1 MQLIIALII
10 ATIIYIVQ
18 QRLYSR
24 FWNKNLD
31 VSIDFMDEFIECG
44 ERSMLTE
51 VINNAKFLPLP
62 VFHVKFS
69 TTRSFRFDDMEN
81 ASVTDSYHRNDVFSV
96 MGNQKITRRLGFT
109 ASKRGIYNINSFN
122 IIARDFFMT
131 RNFAAS
137 IKSNAQIYVFPAK
150 IKHYEFDVIC
160 NTLMGDI
167 ENKKSLVEDPYTFRG
182 IREYDTSDSISKI
195 NWKATAR
202 REELMV
208 NLYNH
213 SSEQRVKI
221 LLNLETDIM
230 VKIEHMQEICIELA
244 SSLSNY
250 FLSKKIPVMLES
262 NGLDLVTKS
271 RGHVSYGASRNHQI
285 SIDKYL
291 ARIGENAGL
300 DDFFEILNSEISE
313 MQKDTTYIV
322 ISSYCKDDLM
332 EKLDYMK
339 QQGMDVYMIVP
350 FYDIKVPEN
359 IRAYTYGWE
368 VKLVDT

>member
-10 ATIIYIVQ
+10 ATIIYFVQ
-18 QRLYSR
+18 KNIYSKI
-24 FWNKNLD
+24 WNKNLD
-31 VSIDFMDEFIECG
+31 VSIDFVDEFVGCG
-44 ERSMLTE
+44 ERSTLIE

-69 TTRSFRFDDMEN
+69 TTRNFKFDDMEN

-96 MGNQKITRRLGFT
+96 MGNQKVTRQLSFT
-109 ASKRGIYNINSFN
+109 ALKRGIYHINSFN

-137 IKSNAQIYVFPAK
+137 LKSNAQIYVFPAK
-150 IKHYEFDVIC
+150 VKQYEFDAIC

-221 LLNLETDIM
+221 LLNLETDNM
-230 VKIEHMQEICIELA
+230 VKIEYMQEICIELA
-244 SSLSNY
+244 SSLSQY
-250 FLSKKIPVMLES
+250 FLYKKIPVMLKS
-262 NGLDLVTKS
+262 NGIDIITKNK
-271 RGHVSYGASRNHQI
+271 GFVNYGASLNHQI

-291 ARIGENAGL
+291 ARIGENAGI
-300 DDFFEILNSEISE
+300 DEFFGIVDEEISE

-322 ISSYCKDDLM
+322 ISSYSRDDLM
-332 EKLDYMK
+332 LKLDFMK
-339 QQGMDVYMIVP
+339 QQGMDIYMIVP
-350 FYDIKVPEN
+350 FYDIKAPEN
-359 IRAYTYGWE
+359 TREYTYGWE